1 MTINFNAHP
10 KEGELSFRVDRG
22 DDPGNS
28 WVWLY
33 ASEEDYAARNNFGCI
48 HLCSENP
55 RSVLDRLRS
64 AVEEY
69 EALNLSSGLAEAIED
84 ELEERGEPPE

>member
-1 MTINFNAHP
+1 MTVNFSAHP
-10 KEGELSFRVDRG
+10 KEGGLRFRVDGG
-22 DDPGNS
+22 DDSGNT

-33 ASEEDYAARNNFGCI
+33 ASEADYAARNNFGCI
-48 HLCSENP
+48 HLGPENP

-69 EALNLSSGLAEAIED
+69 EEGTIT
-84 ELEERGEPPE
+84 